1 MLQRIWL
8 GFIFSAFLATCWNA
22 FVLDQVNAFQEVMQ
36 SIISMAKLSVD
47 IALGLIGLFAFWLG
61 IFAIAEKAGFINK
74 VALLIEPLLSRLM
87 PDIPRG
93 HKAFGSITMNMS
105 ANFLG
110 LDNAATPFGIKAMED
125 MQSLN
130 KTPSTLSNSQILFL
144 VLNTSSV
151 TLFPIA
157 IFLYRAEQGA
167 LQPTDVFI
175 PILLATSASTI
186 VGLAVTSAVQR
197 INLLNHVILLYAAL
211 GFSLITGVVL
221 YFGNLSAQLM
231 ADQSSLIANF
241 LLLLFVVVVLLGGT
255 KNRVQTYEVFIE
267 GAKQGFH
274 LAVNLIP
281 YLIAMLFAIGMLR
294 ASGLLDIVSQGIR
307 FVVSG
312 LGYDARFVDIL
323 PNALMKP
330 LSGSGAR
337 AMMIDT
343 MQHYGAD
350 SFAGRLSS
358 IMQGSTETT
367 FYIIA
372 VYVGAVGV
380 KYTRHAIACCLAA
393 DVAGIVTAITM
404 GYWFF
409 G

>member
-1 MLQRIWL
+1 MLEQV
-8 GFIFSAFLATCWNA
+8 SAFQ
-22 FVLDQVNAFQEVMQ
+22 DVMQ
-36 SIISMAKLSVD
+36 SIISMTKLSVD
-47 IALGLIGLFAFWLG
+47 IALGLIGLFSFWLG
-61 IFAIAEKAGFINK
+61 MFAIAEKAGFINK
-74 VALLIEPLLSRLM
+74 VAHLLEPLLSRLM
-87 PDIPRG
+87 PDIPKG

-125 MQSLN
+125 MQTLN

-175 PILLATSASTI
+175 PILLATSASTL
-186 VGLAVTSAVQR
+186 VGLVVTAMVQR
-197 INLLNHVILLYAAL
+197 INLFNHVVLLYVAL
-211 GFSLITGVVL
+211 GFGLVASVVL

-231 ADQSSLIANF
+231 AEQSSLIANF
-241 LLLLFVVVVLLGGT
+241 LLLLFIVVILIGGMRR
-255 KNRVQTYEVFIE
+255 KVETYEVFID
-267 GAKQGFH
+267 GAKQGFQ
-274 LAVNLIP
+274 LAINLIP

-294 ASGLLDIVSQGIR
+294 TSGLLNILSSSLAYLVN
-307 FVVSG
+307 G
-312 LGYDARFVDIL
+312 LGFDARFVDVL

-337 AMMIDT
+337 AMMIET
-343 MQHYGAD
+343 MQHHGAD
-350 SFAGRLSS
+350 SFIGRLSS

-372 VYVGAVGV
+372 VYVGAVSV

-393 DVAGIVTAITM
+393 DVAGLITAITV

>member
-8 GFIFSAFLATCWNA
+8 GFIFSAFLATCWNV
-22 FVLDQVNAFQEVMQ
+22 FVLDQSNAFEEVMQ
-36 SIISMAKLSVD
+36 AIVNMAKLSVE
-47 IALGLIGLFAFWLG
+47 IAIGLIGLFAFWLG
-61 IFAIAEKAGFINK
+61 IFAIAEKAGFIQK
-74 VALLIEPLLSRLM
+74 VAYFLEPLLSKLM

-93 HKAFGSITMNMS
+93 HSAFGSITMNMS

-125 MQSLN
+125 MQSIN
-130 KTPSTLSNSQILFL
+130 PNPNVLSNSQILFL

-167 LQPTDVFI
+167 AQPTDVFI
-175 PILLATSASTI
+175 PILLATSASTV
-186 VGLAVTSAVQR
+186 VGLLVTSFVQR
-197 INLLNHVILLYAAL
+197 INLLQQTILIYATLAIGVIA
-211 GFSLITGVVL
+211 GVIL
-221 YFGNLSAQLM
+221 YFGSLSAQLM
-231 ADQSSLIANF
+231 AQQSSLIANF
-241 LLLLFVVVVLLGGT
+241 LLLLFIVVILYGGMR
-255 KNRVQTYEVFIE
+255 KKLETYEVFIE
-267 GAKQGFH
+267 GAKQGFQ

-294 ASGLLDIVSQGIR
+294 ASGLLDLVSQVISWGVTSVG
-307 FVVSG
+307 F
-312 LGYDARFVDIL
+312 DARFVEVL

-337 AMMIDT
+337 AMMIET
-343 MQHYGAD
+343 MQYHGAD
-350 SFAGRLSS
+350 SFTGRVAS

-393 DVAGIVTAITM
+393 DLAGIITAITV

>member
-1 MLQRIWL
+1 LLQKIWL

-22 FVLDQVNAFQEVMQ
+22 FVLEQVSAFQDVMQ
-36 SIISMAKLSVD
+36 SIISMTKLSVD
-47 IALGLIGLFAFWLG
+47 IALGLIGLFSFWLG
-61 IFAIAEKAGFINK
+61 MFAIAEKAGFINK
-74 VALLIEPLLSRLM
+74 VAHLLEPLLSRLM
-87 PDIPRG
+87 PDIPKG

-125 MQSLN
+125 MQTLN

-175 PILLATSASTI
+175 PILLATSASTL
-186 VGLAVTSAVQR
+186 VGLVVTAMVQR
-197 INLLNHVILLYAAL
+197 INLFNHVVLLYVAL
-211 GFSLITGVVL
+211 GFGLVASVVL

-231 ADQSSLIANF
+231 AEQSSLIANF
-241 LLLLFVVVVLLGGT
+241 LLLLFIVVILIGGMRR
-255 KNRVQTYEVFIE
+255 KVETYEVFID
-267 GAKQGFH
+267 GAKQGFQ
-274 LAVNLIP
+274 LAINLIP

-294 ASGLLDIVSQGIR
+294 TSGLLNILSSSLAYLVN
-307 FVVSG
+307 G
-312 LGYDARFVDIL
+312 LGFDARFVDVL

-337 AMMIDT
+337 AMMIET
-343 MQHYGAD
+343 MQHHGAD
-350 SFAGRLSS
+350 SFIGRLSS

-372 VYVGAVGV
+372 VYVGAVSV

-393 DVAGIVTAITM
+393 DVAGLITAITV